1 MYSPA
6 DQDSISSTLQHD
18 LGTLEKWLDN
28 WMMSFNPSKCV
39 TMTIIG
45 MRNPPNHVYEFCGQP
60 LETVESHPYLGVHF
74 NNTLTW
80 SEHIT
85 EVCKKAQQVLG
96 LICRNLYVQVKSA
109 AYTTLV
115 RPLLEYAT
123 MAWDSSNLT
132 NSSRLSRVQRQAAQF
147 CKREYSRE
155 EGTVTRILN
164 QLEGSHSKIGGKSRR
179 SQCSSRSVKG

>member
-1 MYSPA
+1 
-6 DQDSISSTLQHD
+6 
-18 LGTLEKWLDN
+18 
-28 WMMSFNPSKCV
+28 
-39 TMTIIG
+39 MTIIG
-45 MRNPPNHVYEFCGQP
+45 MRNPPNHVYEFCGQQ

-80 SEHIT
+80 SDHIT
-85 EVCKKAQQVLG
+85 EVCKKAQRVLG
-96 LICRNLYVQVKSA
+96 LIRRNLWACNVQVKSA

-123 MAWDSSNLT
+123 TAWDSSNLT
-132 NSSRLSRVQRQAAQF
+132 NSSRLNRVQRQAACF

-164 QLEGSHSKIGGKSRR
+164 ELEWESLEDRREIKKVTMFYKISQGLASRYR
-179 SQCSSRSVKG
+179 CK